1 MKQWCALYVFL
12 YSYPLDNRFGFSISV
27 QPEITPLLIFFFN
40 VKNLFFKR
48 MQVCDKLAKWLIM
61 LGFMDLR
68 WPRVARRS
76 NAALLLFY
84 LGRKMFT
91 QCSKMFSFQVK
102 SNIQNNILTL
112 HMHAWLKGYDDRQ
125 MDKNNP
131 GMRFKQKWWMKW
143 TNSTKCCLPPSSY
156 TQGPL
161 GDLNESLNMW
171 S

>member
-1 MKQWCALYVFL
+1 MCFQFTHSPCNDWENTYTLSYYHHQIGSMNYYPLFRVRSWNNGVRCMSFYILTLSIIDLNFLYQFNLRLHHFWFVFL
-12 YSYPLDNRFGFSISV
+12 FC
-27 QPEITPLLIFFFN
+27 FFN

-76 NAALLLFY
+76 NAALVLFY

-112 HMHAWLKGYDDRQ
+112 HMHAWWKGWSLNDDR
-125 MDKNNP
+125 
-131 GMRFKQKWWMKW
+131 
-143 TNSTKCCLPPSSY
+143 
-156 TQGPL
+156 
-161 GDLNESLNMW
+161 
-171 S
+171 